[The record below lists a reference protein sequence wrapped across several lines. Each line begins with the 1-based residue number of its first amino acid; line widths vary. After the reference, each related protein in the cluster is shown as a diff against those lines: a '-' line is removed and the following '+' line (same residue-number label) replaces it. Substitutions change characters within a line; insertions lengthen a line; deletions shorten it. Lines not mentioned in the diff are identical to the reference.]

1 MASCNFFYHTVST
14 VNFHVIYWQL
24 FVVSDHNPDGVGTW
38 QVSSEGGTSHA
49 SYTNVHPRHAAADQ
63 GSNCSVCVRACV
75 RARVGFMADLSIHCR
90 CKMLTDQFKS
100 LTFGCVYR
108 TLTSDREA

>member
-1 MASCNFFYHTVST
+1 MDFCTVSWYSVASCKFFYHTVST
-14 VNFHVIYWQL
+14 VDFHVIYWQL

-38 QVSSEGGTSHA
+38 QVSSEGGTNHA

-75 RARVGFMADLSIHCR
+75 HVCVYMCVYVFMSARV
-90 CKMLTDQFKS
+90 Q
-100 LTFGCVYR
+100 
-108 TLTSDREA
+108 